1 MAELVFNRYELK
13 YVLTR
18 EKYLAIKN
26 EAEKQLCPDKFG
38 INTIQSLYYDTADN
52 RLIRASVEKPIFKE
66 KLRFRCYNLNDCDK
80 DVFIEMKRKYDG
92 IVYKRRV
99 PCKEKYVKKLL
110 SSYGKIDSQIAKE
123 LQYFVWF
130 YGSLYPKMLI
140 IYDREAFFSQSDDLR
155 ITFDKN
161 IRYRTENLNFH
172 TSLKGNY
179 LLPEDN
185 VLMEIKSSVAFPL
198 WLCNLLCAENVKKQS
213 FSKYGTAY
221 KIEYEKSITSA

>member
-1 MAELVFNRYELK
+1 MAELVFKRYELK
-13 YVLTR
+13 YVLTH

-66 KLRFRCYNLNDCDK
+66 KLRVRCYNLNDCDK
-80 DVFIEMKRKYDG
+80 DVFIDLKRKYDG

-110 SSYGKIDSQIAKE
+110 SSDGKIDSQIAKE

-130 YGSLYPKMLI
+130 YGSLYPKMRI

-161 IRYRTENLNFH
+161 
-172 TSLKGNY
+172 K
-179 LLPEDN
+179 
-185 VLMEIKSSVAFPL
+185 
-198 WLCNLLCAENVKKQS
+198 AE
-213 FSKYGTAY
+213 SKVR
-221 KIEYEKSITSA
+221 